1 MQDAHQFVWE
11 AMLESVDVPVAQKRI
26 LDVGCNRGG
35 FLRYL
40 ADSFHIGEGFGYDPA
55 AGAIQDARALAGGRP
70 LTFEAAEGVP
80 TAWGGFDVAFSH
92 EVLYLLHDL
101 KAHASALFEALVPGG
116 VYFAV
121 MGVHS
126 ASPMIAE
133 WHQDNRESLSM
144 PALYNLD
151 DVAETFGDAGFNVA
165 LGRLPIRFMPATG
178 HTTAS
183 RGAVLHDAARQD
195 LLGWL
200 EYYYEHKVIWR
211 FRRPAM

>member
-1 MQDAHQFVWE
+1 MSSAPPFRAGPPGPARPLNWGRRRRARSSRQPGVLEGGAGRLVVVKPQQTRGPAGGCLLPPTLSRVTAERYWQGPAEDEAMQDAHQFVWE

-133 WHQDNRESLSM
+133 
-144 PALYNLD
+144 
-151 DVAETFGDAGFNVA
+151 
-165 LGRLPIRFMPATG
+165 
-178 HTTAS
+178 
-183 RGAVLHDAARQD
+183 
-195 LLGWL
+195 
-200 EYYYEHKVIWR
+200 
-211 FRRPAM
+211 